1 MAALPFQNM
10 SGDTEQEYFT
20 ATAWSRRSSSRFPH
34 PMAIRHG
41 TCQGQAV
48 DVKQVE

>member
-10 SGDTEQEYFT
+10 SGDTEQE
-20 ATAWSRRSSSRFPH
+20 SSSRFPH

-41 TCQGQAV
+41 SYKGQAV